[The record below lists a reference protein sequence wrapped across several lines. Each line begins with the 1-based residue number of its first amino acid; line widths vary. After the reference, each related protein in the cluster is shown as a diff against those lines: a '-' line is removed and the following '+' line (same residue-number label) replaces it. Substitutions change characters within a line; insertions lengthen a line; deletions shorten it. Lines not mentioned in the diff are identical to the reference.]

1 MFRHFRLDII
11 SPIGSLSP
19 AYFSPLAP
27 LNPWPVNPRFSHAT
41 YPHSNYLVFPSPRP
55 PFPSSVFASPPR
67 SNPNPRNPFDS
78 YPRCHFPSSPTPGS
92 RRGSPTMDSLYCG
105 FAGGLFLEEEEED
118 EKEDMVMDI
127 GKEEVRRLVGL
138 GLGMEM
144 EQDE

>member
-1 MFRHFRLDII
+1 
-11 SPIGSLSP
+11 
-19 AYFSPLAP
+19 
-27 LNPWPVNPRFSHAT
+27 
-41 YPHSNYLVFPSPRP
+41 
-55 PFPSSVFASPPR
+55 
-67 SNPNPRNPFDS
+67 
-78 YPRCHFPSSPTPGS
+78 
-92 RRGSPTMDSLYCG
+92 MDSLYCG